1 MEVPDFSPGPQDDA
15 MKFFIMGGTGFI
27 GGPLIRHITRAGHE
41 VTALARNVSRVEYL
55 PSQATP
61 LVDDPLKPG
70 KWQEIAGQ
78 ADVIINLVGRPIMT
92 RWTKTAR
99 KEIMESRILATRMA
113 VRAISTGRA
122 EQMTLINAN
131 AVGYYEGSGDTFI
144 TEKSSVGNGFLA
156 EVAWKGQEE
165 GEATSEKGARVII
178 PRFGAVLG
186 RGGGALAQMLP
197 PFRLGIGGRLGSG
210 RQWFSWIHMHDLV
223 KALLFVAEN
232 NKLAGVVNMCS
243 PEPVTNLELTR
254 TLSKVLNR
262 PAILPVPGIILKLA
276 IGGAAEIALK
286 GQRVFPEILKS
297 AGFIFDFPV
306 LETALK
312 DLMGKADSSA

>member
-1 MEVPDFSPGPQDDA
+1 

-27 GGPLIRHITRAGHE
+27 CGPLIRHIIRAGHE
-41 VTALARNVSRVEYL
+41 VTALARSASRIEYL
-55 PSQATP
+55 PPQATP
-61 LVDDPLKPG
+61 LLDDPLKPG
-70 KWQEIAGQ
+70 KWQDVAGQ

-92 RWTKTAR
+92 RWTKTAQ
-99 KEIMESRILATRMA
+99 KEILESRILATRMA
-113 VRAISTGRA
+113 VGAISPDRVKKI
-122 EQMTLINAN
+122 TLINAN
-131 AVGYYEGSGDTFI
+131 AVGYYEGSRDTFI
-144 TEKSSVGNGFLA
+144 TEKSPPGNGFLA
-156 EVAWKGQEE
+156 MVAQRWQQAA
-165 GEATSEKGARVII
+165 EAASEKGARVII

-197 PFRLGIGGRLGSG
+197 PFRLGIGGRLGNG

-232 NKLAGVVNMCS
+232 NTLAGAVNMCS

-262 PAILPVPGIILKLA
+262 MAILPIPGIILKLA
-276 IGGAAEIALK
+276 IGGSAEIALK

-297 AGFIFDFPV
+297 AGFIFDFPTI
-306 LETALK
+306 ETALR
-312 DLMGKADSSA
+312 DLIGKVDSSAS